1 MIQVARIAA
10 LQAMRSVRRL
20 RQTSTRSATER
31 PFGMTTVLNF
41 KVATAAN
48 RGPRSADT
56 DAPINNG
63 ATSRDG
69 ELENWCVALVWLERF
84 NEDRS
89 RKLVAVLLVAWTA
102 MISRR
107 LRTRPHSP
115 QDAILDDVVMEKRR
129 SGVKQHH
136 RDNDICYD
144 ASHALTLRMKS
155 SSPNLG
161 KCHRL
166 NSGNACANTLVMPS
180 ATMISNSRSSSRCVV
195 TASR

>member
-1 MIQVARIAA
+1 
-10 LQAMRSVRRL
+10 
-20 RQTSTRSATER
+20 
-31 PFGMTTVLNF
+31 MTTVLNF
-41 KVATAAN
+41 KAATAAN
-48 RGPRSADT
+48 SGPRSADT

-63 ATSRDG
+63 ATSLDG
-69 ELENWCVALVWLERF
+69 EFETRCVALVWLERF

-144 ASHALTLRMKS
+144 AMPCIDAAHEIFITQPRKVPQVKQRKRVCEHVSDAECDHDQQQQVQQPMRRHCEQMTHATFGR
-155 SSPNLG
+155 
-161 KCHRL
+161 RQ
-166 NSGNACANTLVMPS
+166 S
-180 ATMISNSRSSSRCVV
+180 ATANRTPNHPRRPLLWQ
-195 TASR
+195 A